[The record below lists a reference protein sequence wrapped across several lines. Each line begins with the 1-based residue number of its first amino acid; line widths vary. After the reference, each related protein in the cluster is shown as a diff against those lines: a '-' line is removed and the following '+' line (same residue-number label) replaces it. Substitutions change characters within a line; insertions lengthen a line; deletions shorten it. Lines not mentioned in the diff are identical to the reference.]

1 MSDTRNPM
9 SNSIAT
15 EAADWYA
22 RLRAQD
28 ISQLEAVRFRAWLAG
43 DPARRREFEAI
54 DEFWDELSVIE
65 NSPVVLRVRAKRA
78 ARPRHRKIWLG
89 RTGWAL
95 AATIILAVG
104 GAWGAWQWNAGRYV
118 TNFGEQRVVPLP
130 DGSLITLNTDT
141 EVRLHFS
148 TTKRL
153 VELVRGQANFEVAR
167 DATRPFV
174 VDAGGGEV
182 QVLGTVFDVYKSAD
196 KLTVTL
202 IEGQVAFLPHVGDGQ
217 RVENTAPAGSSPSL
231 SLPRSVGSASGKGA
245 AIYLKAGEQLSY
257 APAVGVR
264 RGAAD
269 VARTTAWRARK
280 LDFSN
285 TPILDAIAEANRYSR
300 EKIVLE
306 APLLKDSRIS
316 GTFEAGRNDLFA
328 EGLQVFFALDVE
340 HTADN
345 RLILK
350 PVNE

>member
-9 SNSIAT
+9 ATSIAT

-28 ISQLEAVRFRAWLAG
+28 VSQLEAVRFRAWLAG
-43 DPARRREFEAI
+43 DPARRCEFEAI
-54 DEFWDELSVIE
+54 DEFWDQLSVIE
-65 NSPVVLRVRAKRA
+65 NSPVVLRMRGTRA
-78 ARPRHRKIWLG
+78 ARRREKRIWFG

-95 AATIILAVG
+95 AATVILVLG

-118 TNFGEQRVVPLP
+118 TNVGEQRVVPLP

-141 EVRLHFS
+141 EVRLHYS

-167 DATRPFV
+167 DVTRPFV
-174 VDAGGGEV
+174 VDTGGGEV
-182 QVLGTVFDVYKSAD
+182 EVLGTVFDVYKSAD

-202 IEGQVAFLPHVGDGQ
+202 IEGEVAFLPQVGAGQ
-217 RVENTAPAGSSPSL
+217 RAEKIAPAGSSL
-231 SLPRSVGSASGKGA
+231 SRSQTAESQTGGASGKV
-245 AIYLKAGEQLSY
+245 YLKPGEQLSY
-257 APAVGVR
+257 APTDGVR

-269 VARTTAWRARK
+269 VVRTTAWRVRK

-306 APLLKDSRIS
+306 APQLEDSRIS

-340 HTADN
+340 HTRDN